1 MISKRKKTKVFSTL
15 EKGSLRVE
23 KKKGGGGK
31 KKSLSL
37 SGRGHGD

>member
-1 MISKRKKTKVFSTL
+1 MISKRKKPKVFSTL
-15 EKGSLRVE
+15 EKGSLRV

>member
-1 MISKRKKTKVFSTL
+1 MITKRKKNKGFLNPGERQL
-15 EKGSLRVE
+15 EGE
-23 KKKGGGGK
+23 KKREGAGK